1 MEQLVSH
8 SEMYTLI
15 LSFTSLWII
24 LSTYSAVFWKLTA
37 KILFRMVGYLQ
48 KKCVGLHRWLCFMV
62 NLVFAVLM
70 MCGEHRRH
78 CCSQSFCFSFVAV
91 CYFSVLIIKMLSIY
105 KLLLCILCMLCN
117 LIFFLFL
124 VIDLEYILILINSYR
139 GTIPSVVRLY
149 FSSECFGYSHGILLP
164 MSENRDPCSAE

>member
-1 MEQLVSH
+1 
-8 SEMYTLI
+8 
-15 LSFTSLWII
+15 
-24 LSTYSAVFWKLTA
+24 
-37 KILFRMVGYLQ
+37 
-48 KKCVGLHRWLCFMV
+48 MV

-78 CCSQSFCFSFVAV
+78 CCSQSFCFSFVAI

-149 FSSECFGYSHGILLP
+149 FSSECFGCSLGILLL
-164 MSENRDPCSAE
+164 MSENIGPCSAE

>member
-1 MEQLVSH
+1 
-8 SEMYTLI
+8 
-15 LSFTSLWII
+15 
-24 LSTYSAVFWKLTA
+24 
-37 KILFRMVGYLQ
+37 
-48 KKCVGLHRWLCFMV
+48 MV

-70 MCGEHRRH
+70 MCEEHRRH

-91 CYFSVLIIKMLSIY
+91 YFSELIIKMLSIY

-149 FSSECFGYSHGILLP
+149 FSYECFGCSHGILLP
-164 MSENRDPCSAE
+164 MSENIGPCSAE